1 MPLVVLMAA
10 GGLAYAN
17 SFRGVFVF
25 DDRLE
30 IRDNPAI
37 RSLWRP
43 LEAMFG
49 GVGLPR
55 RPLPYLTFA
64 VNYAWGGLDVVG
76 FHAVNVAIHLAAAVV
91 LYDVVRRTL
100 ESPRLSSRYGTVAG
114 PMALAVAVLWVVHP
128 LNTQAVTY
136 IYQRMESMMSLC
148 YLLTLASFVRGAV
161 SQSPSPW
168 LTASVA
174 WCGTG
179 MACKE
184 VMVTAP
190 VLMLLYD
197 RTFIATD
204 WQDIIRQRRR
214 YYFALAATW
223 LILVAV
229 VRCQAA
235 RYGELESPLHTPLGY
250 AVNQSAVILHYLRL
264 ACLPWGLC
272 LDYDWQARTIFEL
285 LPSLAIVTAMLLA
298 VGWAVAKRPCA
309 GFLGIAFFLILAPSS
324 SILPVDELAFEH
336 RMYLPLAVISVAAV
350 IVGHELVAA
359 IAARKK
365 RFRAVA
371 PWIGGGATAVAA
383 VALIAATWTRN
394 TDYRSFVGMWTDV
407 VAKAPGNAKAWKNLG
422 LGLAEEGRFEESIV
436 TFQKAIFLGE
446 TSSVTP
452 AGWLAGVECN
462 LGASLMSMGRL
473 DEAAAA
479 FDKAIHLNGED
490 CLAHVNRGI
499 IALRLGDVDAAR
511 TCFEK
516 AIDLRPEYAPAYVN
530 LGIVVE
536 PDDPDGALELYGK
549 ALLRNPDYAP
559 ALAATG
565 RNFLRR
571 GQPARAI
578 EYLQRAVRTD
588 PSLTAARRDLADASA
603 TRPEATPLPQV
614 TNP

>member
-1 MPLVVLMAA
+1 MAA
-10 GGLAYAN
+10 GGLAYSN

-37 RSLWRP
+37 RSLWHP

-49 GVGLPR
+49 GPGLPR

-76 FHAVNVAIHLAAAVV
+76 FHAFNLAIHLAAAVV

-100 ESPRLSSRYGTVAG
+100 ESPRLSSRYSAVAG
-114 PMALAVAVLWVVHP
+114 PLALAAALLWVVHP

-148 YLLTLASFVRGAV
+148 YLLTLAYFVRGVV
-161 SQSPSPW
+161 SNSPSQW

-174 WCGTG
+174 CCGTG

-190 VLMLLYD
+190 VLVLLYD
-197 RTFIATD
+197 RIFIAAD
-204 WQDIIRQRRR
+204 WHDILRQRRR

-223 LILVAV
+223 LVLVAV

-264 ACLPWGLC
+264 AFLPRGLC
-272 LDYDWQARTIFEL
+272 LDYDWRARSIVDV
-285 LPSLAIVTAMLLA
+285 LPSLAIVTTMLLA

-324 SILPVDELAFEH
+324 SILPVDEMAFEH
-336 RMYLPLAVISVAAV
+336 RMYLPLSAVAVAAV
-350 IVGHELVAA
+350 MVAHELLASIVVRATD
-359 IAARKK
+359 
-365 RFRAVA
+365 FRAVA
-371 PWIGGGATAVAA
+371 PRIGLGATAVAT
-383 VALIAATWTRN
+383 VALAVATWTRN
-394 TDYRSFVGMWTDV
+394 ADYHSFVGMWSDV

-422 LGLAEEGRFEESIV
+422 LGLAEEGRFEESIA
-436 TFQKAIFLGE
+436 TFQKARLLGE
-446 TSSVTP
+446 KSSAMP
-452 AGWLAGVECN
+452 AGWLAGVQCN
-462 LGASLMSMGRL
+462 LGASLMGMGRL
-473 DEAAAA
+473 GEAAVA
-479 FDKAIHLNGED
+479 FDQAIQLNAED

-499 IALRLGDVDAAR
+499 IALRLSDIDAAR
-511 TCFEK
+511 RYFEK
-516 AIDLRPEYAPAYVN
+516 AIELRPDYAPAYVN
-530 LGIVVE
+530 LGILVE

-549 ALLRNPDYAP
+549 AISRNPDYAP

-571 GQPARAI
+571 GQPTRAI

-588 PSLTAARRDLADASA
+588 PSLTAARRDLADALEM
-603 TRPEATPLPQV
+603 RFQATPPPRV